1 MQRKKIFSF
10 ILPNVWQLG
19 HFRRES
25 LVCFVQRFWSD
36 GGNVDENHQCYS
48 KIQNSSRVYEK
59 ELGARVTWL
68 WVAITYCK
76 IALQLCKSTKTFW
89 ERSIE
94 TIFVAASLLIFC
106 SCIDLSAQARLT
118 YLKRVSDEA
127 ARGPRRPPLARFR
140 GRGLG
145 PQRDRP
151 LGWPGPGRPPD
162 FAAPGM
168 GKRFG
173 YCSNEKISVPPRH
186 RNESKSGLASPSFFA
201 RYGKILNVKQFQFF
215 GKFNDLRQLAA
226 IFWNSYKNYA
236 QLK

>member
-1 MQRKKIFSF
+1 MSRINSARNEMQRKKIFSF

-106 SCIDLSAQARLT
+106 SCIDLSAQARAH
-118 YLKRVSDEA
+118 VSEA
-127 ARGPRRPPLARFR
+127 CFGWGGARSTSSSSGSLPGTGPRPSTRPTAGLTGTGTTSGFR
-140 GRGLG
+140 GARHGQTIRLLL
-145 PQRDRP
+145 QRED
-151 LGWPGPGRPPD
+151 
-162 FAAPGM
+162 
-168 GKRFG
+168 
-173 YCSNEKISVPPRH
+173 
-186 RNESKSGLASPSFFA
+186 
-201 RYGKILNVKQFQFF
+201 
-215 GKFNDLRQLAA
+215 
-226 IFWNSYKNYA
+226 
-236 QLK
+236 